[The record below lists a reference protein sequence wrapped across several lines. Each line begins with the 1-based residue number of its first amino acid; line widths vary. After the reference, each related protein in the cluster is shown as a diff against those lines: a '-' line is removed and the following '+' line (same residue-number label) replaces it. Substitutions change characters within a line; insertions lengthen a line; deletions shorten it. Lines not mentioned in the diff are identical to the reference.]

1 MKKKKVGSW
10 IVTAGVAILGWELLQ
25 KLIFHGPGARGMA
38 GGGRHREMAVQA
50 WGSRPRGG
58 FHSMGHL
65 PIWAE
70 VLLLIAFVG
79 LAGWAFIRYRNR
91 RTKSAGAAP
100 VGSSMTAYTSYAEI
114 RQPDAGTVLD
124 QWEQQQITRKE
135 DK

>member
-10 IVTAGVAILGWELLQ
+10 ILTAGVAILGWELLQ
-25 KLIFHGPGARGMA
+25 KLIFHGPGVRGMA
-38 GGGRHREMAVQA
+38 GGGRHREMAMQA

-58 FHSMGHL
+58 VHSMGHL

-91 RTKSAGAAP
+91 KNKTAAVPAAG
-100 VGSSMTAYTSYAEI
+100 STTAYTSYVDV
-114 RQPDAGTVLD
+114 RQPDAGIVLD
-124 QWEQQQITRKE
+124 QWEQQQTRKE